1 MQNEEIHIKVNAI
14 HRMQTVICSIDNSA
28 VTSELIPYLDALIED
43 QDDEVLFAVAEEI
56 GKVFPLSQ
64 IRPYFYQLSRD
75 LPSMTRLLSES
86 RLLIPS
92 SRFAGSCLRPI
103 SRMCSNHS

>member
-43 QDDEVLFAVAEEI
+43 QDDEVLFAVSEEI
-56 GKVFPLSQ
+56 GKVFPL
-64 IRPYFYQLSRD
+64 IPDKTVF
-75 LPSMTRLLSES
+75 LPTLERLAKHDETVVREQATDSLIKICGFLSES
-86 RLLIPS
+86 DI
-92 SRFAGSCLRPI
+92 
-103 SRMCSNHS
+103 